1 MPGTLHFTVLGHWVL
16 LIFLRA
22 QPCLFHNGKWDKE
35 EKVHLATFCFFQ
47 TNLCNMV
54 VPDVLHYDY
63 CRCQRICQDH
73 RNNLCS
79 QTHCLKEQRQENN
92 HYYLQIQYIKIVVTT
107 IIPPLVIIV
116 LDSLTAI
123 KLTSNYFEQA
133 SNTVEPPCAT
143 NSQKQPPRISDWL
156 SKAPKLSQSKP
167 SNWDLS

>member
-1 MPGTLHFTVLGHWVL
+1 
-16 LIFLRA
+16 
-22 QPCLFHNGKWDKE
+22 
-35 EKVHLATFCFFQ
+35 
-47 TNLCNMV
+47 MV

-143 NSQKQPPRISDWL
+143 NSHKQPPRISDWL

-167 SNWDLS
+167 SNNIGTSRKRLPPVSDRNHYYLGLTV